1 MSRAGIF
8 SNKGVF
14 VNELRLAV
22 ALTGNIHTDPGTRV
36 KLGFLVQALSRQ
48 FHIVAVVDANLSGL
62 PRLLNALRVMH
73 PNRRIWQERF
83 YKNLPT
89 FDARSRKA
97 NRALSAL
104 KGQVD
109 GVLQIGVMF
118 DAQRTSTGLPSVIY
132 TDYTAQLSAARPAA
146 GRSPL
151 PPQQRA
157 AWIARERQAFA
168 SAAHVFTRAAFV
180 RQSVLQDYQLPSEKV
195 SVVGGG
201 VNLPALPELP
211 ARDPQRAPV
220 ILFIGKEF
228 HRKGGDVLLQAFSQ
242 LQSRFPQA
250 RLRLLTHRP
259 PQTADTPPQVEW
271 LAPTWDRAAVARLYA
286 EADVFVLPSRLET
299 WGDVLLEAM
308 AYGLPCV
315 GVAGEAMPEIIQDGQ
330 TGRIV
335 PPQDAAA
342 LALALE
348 ELLSSHTQR
357 QAMGLAGRQ
366 RVETQF
372 TWDHVGRRMAP
383 VILSVFPSPLYFAKG
398 GAPSKA

>member
-1 MSRAGIF
+1 
-8 SNKGVF
+8 

-36 KLGFLVQALSRQ
+36 KLGFLVQAVSRQ
-48 FHIVAVVDANLSGL
+48 FHVVDVVDANLSGL
-62 PRLLNALRVMH
+62 PRLLNALRVIH

-83 YKNLPT
+83 YKNVPA
-89 FDARSRKA
+89 FDARSRRA
-97 NRALSAL
+97 SRALSAL
-104 KGQVD
+104 TGQVD
-109 GVLQIGVMF
+109 GVLQIGVLF
-118 DAQRTSTGLPSVIY
+118 DAQRHPTGLPTVIY

-157 AWIARERQAFA
+157 AWIARERQAYA
-168 SAAHVFTRAAFV
+168 SAAHVFTRADFV
-180 RQSVLQDYQLPSEKV
+180 RQSILQDYHIPAEKA
-195 SVVGGG
+195 SAVGGG
-201 VNLPALPELP
+201 LNLPALPELH
-211 ARDPQRAPV
+211 ARDPQRDPT

-242 LQSRFPQA
+242 LQNLFPRA
-250 RLRLLTHRP
+250 RLRLLTQKP
-259 PQTADTPPQVEW
+259 PQAADAPPQVEW
-271 LAPTWDRAAVARLYA
+271 VAPTWDRATVARLYA

-315 GVAGEAMPEIIQDGQ
+315 GVSGEAMSEIIQDGH

-342 LALALE
+342 LAAALE
-348 ELLSSHTQR
+348 ELLGSPAQR
-357 QAMGLAGRQ
+357 QSMGLAGRQ

-372 TWDHVGRRMAP
+372 TWDHVVQRMAP
-383 VILSVFPSPLYFAKG
+383 VILSVFPSPLYSAKG
-398 GAPSKA
+398 GAPSQA

>member
-1 MSRAGIF
+1 M
-8 SNKGVF
+8 K
-14 VNELRLAV
+14 ELRLAV
-22 ALTGNIHTDPGTRV
+22 ALTGNIHTDPGTQV
-36 KLGFLVQALSRQ
+36 KLGFLLKALSRQ
-48 FHIVAVVDANLSGL
+48 FHIVQVVDANLSGL
-62 PRLLNALRVMH
+62 PRLLNALRVIH

-83 YKNLPT
+83 YKNLPA

-97 NRALSAL
+97 GRALSML

-109 GVLQIGVMF
+109 GVLQIGVLF
-118 DAQRTSTGLPSVIY
+118 DAQRPPTGLPSVIY

-157 AWIARERQAFA
+157 AWIARERQAYA
-168 SAAHVFTRAAFV
+168 SAAHVFTRADFV
-180 RQSVLQDYQLPSEKV
+180 RQSILQDYQIPAEKA

-201 VNLPALPELP
+201 LNLPELP
-211 ARDPQRAPV
+211 ELPVRDPQRPPV

-242 LQSRFPQA
+242 LQSRFPSA
-250 RLRLLTHRP
+250 RLRLLTQKP
-259 PQTADTPPQVEW
+259 PQAADTPPQVEW
-271 LAPTWDRAAVARLYA
+271 VAPTWDRTAVARLYA

-315 GVAGEAMPEIIQDGQ
+315 GVSGEAMPEMIQDGH

-348 ELLSSHTQR
+348 ELLSSPAQR
-357 QAMGLAGRQ
+357 QSMGLAGRQ
-366 RVETQF
+366 RVETHF
-372 TWDHVGRRMAP
+372 TWDHVVQRMAP